1 MQKWFSVFVTLNL
14 FMVIQ
19 VYSQGV
25 IAIQLDLVAE
35 GLSSPVAGSHAG
47 DGSGRL
53 FIAEQTGLIKIFQDG
68 QILSEPFLDL
78 RRTIISPGSANDERG
93 LLGIAMH
100 PNYAENGRFFVYYSA
115 TGGGAGS
122 NHRSVVAEYHV
133 SADDPNTAD
142 TEGREILT
150 FDQPQSNHNAGQL
163 AFGADGMLY
172 IGSGDGGGANDQHGS
187 IGNGQN
193 LNILLGKIL
202 RINVDGTEPYEIPT
216 DNPFTDIDGED
227 EIWAYGLRN
236 PWRFSFDRGG
246 SNELFCAD
254 VGQNQWEEVNIITRG
269 GNYGWRIMEAS
280 DCFNPSRNCDQEGI
294 TLPIAEYSHSEGIS
308 ITGGFVYR
316 GQRYSSLFG
325 KYIFSD
331 WIGAMFY
338 ISRNDDGTW
347 DRFSFDVN
355 GTGGNSA
362 DHFITSFV
370 EGEDGEL
377 YVLGNESTSSSR
389 RPGTIH
395 LLTVPGDVPV
405 SIEDWER
412 L

>member
-1 MQKWFSVFVTLNL
+1 MQKLYAAVVSLSVF
-14 FMVIQ
+14 MASQ
-19 VYSQGV
+19 VFSQDE
-25 IAIQLDLVAE
+25 ISIQLDLLAE
-35 GLSSPVAGSHAG
+35 GLFSPVAGCHAN

-53 FIAEQTGLIKIFQDG
+53 FIVEQGGMIKIFENG
-68 QILSEPFLDL
+68 QIVAEPFLDL
-78 RRTIISPGSANDERG
+78 RRTIQLPGSANDERG

-100 PNYAENGRFFVYYSA
+100 PNYAENGRFFVYYSDQA
-115 TGGGAGS
+115 SGS
-122 NHRSVVAEYHV
+122 GVNHRSVVAEYQV
-133 SADDPNTAD
+133 SAGNPNIANPD
-142 TEGREILT
+142 GREVLT
-150 FDQPQSNHNAGQL
+150 FNQPQGNHNAGQL

-172 IGSGDGGGANDQHGS
+172 IGSGDGGGANDQHGT

-193 LNILLGKIL
+193 LNNLLGKIL
-202 RINVDGTEPYEIPT
+202 RIDVDGAEPYEIPT
-216 DNPFTDIDGED
+216 DNPFVGIEGED

-236 PWRFSFDRGG
+236 PWRFSFDLAGT
-246 SNELFCAD
+246 NELFCAD

-280 DCFNPSRNCDQEGI
+280 DCFNPRRNCNQEGLI
-294 TLPIAEYSHSEGIS
+294 LPIAEYSHAEGIS

-316 GQRYSSLFG
+316 GQRYASLFG
-325 KYIFSD
+325 KYVFAD

-338 ISRNDDGTW
+338 ISRNEDGTW
-347 DRFSFDVN
+347 DRFNFEVN
-355 GTGGNSA
+355 GTGGNSV

-377 YVLGNESTSSSR
+377 FVLGNEPTNSSR

-395 LLTVPGDVPV
+395 LLTVPGDEPV
-405 SIEDWER
+405 SIEDWEQ